1 MTTAATTLPILRT
14 ATAQYS
20 STHQWCN
27 ERSVSSHF
35 SLYLISSVC
44 YRWFIGSRRS
54 SFFFLLTDLSWHEKH
69 QESLSLSL
77 SQMLLFRPVR
87 CKLFFLHSVCV
98 VVVVVFFSV
107 ALHLIHNSCICS
119 RALKCLSCCK
129 SLCTFIPIKRS
140 ENSFIWP
147 NHLLVSVL

>member
-77 SQMLLFRPVR
+77 SHKCYSFARFGASFSSCIRFVLLLF
-87 CKLFFLHSVCV
+87 
-98 VVVVVFFSV
+98 FFSV